1 MRCSC
6 VPDFRTSGSEFVSAC
21 AAALVAGAVA
31 VLATAC
37 ASPAPPEARDGPA
50 RRIVSLDYCADQY
63 VLGLAER
70 SRILALSP
78 DAGEAFSY
86 LRAAAAGLPAVRPR
100 AEDVLAL
107 RPDLV
112 VRSYGGGPRAQA
124 FFERSGVPVLQLDY
138 APDISAVRDG
148 IRKAAAELGVPA
160 RGEAV
165 IAEMDTRLERVR
177 AERTRA
183 GGTRAGGTRA
193 GGTRAGGTRAGG
205 TRAEG
210 TRTGGTRVEGTRA
223 GGTPAGGT
231 RAGGTRPR
239 ALYLTP
245 AGVSA
250 GAGTFVHDLI
260 GAAGL
265 GNFDD
270 RSGWRSIPL
279 ERLAYEA
286 PEVYAVP
293 SFGATNHENA
303 WTPFRHPVA
312 TERVAAG
319 PLLGIDGAT
328 TACGGWFLADAV
340 EVLATGAAD
349 AAGAGAGPALR
360 P

>member
-1 MRCSC
+1 MA
-6 VPDFRTSGSEFVSAC
+6 GLAAAC
-21 AAALVAGAVA
+21 APP
-31 VLATAC
+31 
-37 ASPAPPEARDGPA
+37 ASPDTADGLA

-78 DAGEAFSY
+78 DAGEPFSY
-86 LRAAAAGLPAVRPR
+86 LRAAAAGVPVVRPR

-124 FFERSGVPVLQLDY
+124 FFERSGVPVLQIDY
-138 APDISAVRDG
+138 ASDIAAVRAT
-148 IRKAAAELGVPA
+148 IRNAAAGLGVPA
-160 RGEAV
+160 RGEAL
-165 IAEMDTRLERVR
+165 ITDMDARLGR
-177 AERTRA
+177 ARA
-183 GGTRAGGTRA
+183 RGSL
-193 GGTRAGGTRAGG
+193 
-205 TRAEG
+205 
-210 TRTGGTRVEGTRA
+210 TRV
-223 GGTPAGGT
+223 
-231 RAGGTRPR
+231 
-239 ALYLTP
+239 LYLTP
-245 AGVSA
+245 SGVSA
-250 GAGTFVHDLI
+250 GTGTFVHHLI
-260 GAAGL
+260 EAAGL

-270 RSGWRSIPL
+270 RRGWRSIPL

-286 PEVYAVP
+286 PDVYAIA

-319 PLLGIDGAT
+319 PVLRIDGAT

-340 EVLATGAAD
+340 EAL
-349 AAGAGAGPALR
+349 AAGAAGGARSAPSLR

>member
-1 MRCSC
+1 MRAARRVIIVASANLLAGMIREGGDPVRSSC
-6 VPDFRTSGSEFVSAC
+6 VPGLRRSGSEFVPAC
-21 AAALVAGAVA
+21 VAALAAGAVA
-31 VLATAC
+31 ALAAAC
-37 ASPAPPEARDGPA
+37 GPPAPPDAPDGPA

-86 LRAAAAGLPAVRPR
+86 LRSAAAGLPLVRPR

-112 VRSYGGGPRAQA
+112 VRSYGGGPRVRA
-124 FFERSGVPVLQLDY
+124 FLERSGVAVLQLDY

-148 IRKAAAELGVPA
+148 IRRAAAGLGVPA
-160 RGEAV
+160 RGDAL

-177 AERTRA
+177 AR
-183 GGTRAGGTRA
+183 GGST
-193 GGTRAGGTRAGG
+193 
-205 TRAEG
+205 
-210 TRTGGTRVEGTRA
+210 
-223 GGTPAGGT
+223 
-231 RAGGTRPR
+231 R

-260 GAAGL
+260 EAAGL

-319 PLLGIDGAT
+319 PSLGIDGAT

-340 EVLATGAAD
+340 EAL
-349 AAGAGAGPALR
+349 AAGALAR

>member
-1 MRCSC
+1 MSLRH
-6 VPDFRTSGSEFVSAC
+6 VRDDRPFATGLVL
-21 AAALVAGAVA
+21 AAVAG
-31 VLATAC
+31 LATMLGAAC
-37 ASPAPPEARDGPA
+37 GPSEPPDASGGPA

-86 LRAAAAGLPAVRPR
+86 LRAAAAGVPVVPPR

-124 FFERSGVPVLQLDY
+124 FFERSGVRVLQIDY
-138 APDISAVRDG
+138 AADIAAVRAG
-148 IRKAAAELGVPA
+148 IRDAAAGFGVPA
-160 RGEAV
+160 RGEDL
-165 IAEMDTRLERVR
+165 IADMDARIVR
-177 AERTRA
+177 ARALGSRTH
-183 GGTRAGGTRA
+183 
-193 GGTRAGGTRAGG
+193 
-205 TRAEG
+205 
-210 TRTGGTRVEGTRA
+210 
-223 GGTPAGGT
+223 
-231 RAGGTRPR
+231 

-250 GAGTFVHDLI
+250 GTGTLVHDLI
-260 GAAGL
+260 EAAGL

-270 RSGWRSIPL
+270 RRGWRSIPL

-286 PEVYAVP
+286 PDVYAVP
-293 SFGATNHENA
+293 SFGATNHEHA

-319 PLLGIDGAT
+319 PSLGIDGAT

-340 EVLATGAAD
+340 EALAAGAAD
-349 AAGAGAGPALR
+349 AGSIAGAGPAPR

>member
-1 MRCSC
+1 MRARILGAIVAAGLTAAC
-6 VPDFRTSGSEFVSAC
+6 VSP
-21 AAALVAGAVA
+21 
-31 VLATAC
+31 
-37 ASPAPPEARDGPA
+37 ASPDAPDGLA

-86 LRAAAAGLPAVRPR
+86 LRAAADGVPMVRPR

-124 FFERSGVPVLQLDY
+124 FFERSGVPVLQIDY
-138 APDISAVRDG
+138 ASDIAAVRAGVRD
-148 IRKAAAELGVPA
+148 AAAGLGVPA
-160 RGEAV
+160 RGEAL
-165 IAEMDTRLERVR
+165 IADMDARIER
-177 AERTRA
+177 ARA
-183 GGTRAGGTRA
+183 GGS
-193 GGTRAGGTRAGG
+193 
-205 TRAEG
+205 G
-210 TRTGGTRVEGTRA
+210 TRT
-223 GGTPAGGT
+223 
-231 RAGGTRPR
+231 
-239 ALYLTP
+239 LYLTP

-250 GAGTFVHDLI
+250 GSGTYVHHLI
-260 GAAGL
+260 EAAGL

-286 PEVYAVP
+286 PDVYAVP
-293 SFGATNHENA
+293 SFGATNHEHA

-319 PLLGIDGAT
+319 PSLGIDGAT
-328 TACGGWFLADAV
+328 TACGAWFLADAV
-340 EVLATGAAD
+340 EAFAAGAAGAAD
-349 AAGAGAGPALR
+349 AANAAGVAGASRVLR

>member
-1 MRCSC
+1 MFHSRQL
-6 VPDFRTSGSEFVSAC
+6 DLRTSGAGSVPARV
-21 AAALVAGAVA
+21 AALVAGVVA
-31 VLATAC
+31 GLAAAC
-37 ASPAPPEARDGPA
+37 APAASPDRPDGLA

-86 LRAAAAGLPAVRPR
+86 LRGAAAGMPVVRPR

-124 FFERSGVPVLQLDY
+124 FFERSGVPVLRIDY
-138 APDISAVRDG
+138 ASDIAAVRAG
-148 IRKAAAELGVPA
+148 IRNAATGLGVPA
-160 RGEAV
+160 RGEAL
-165 IAEMDTRLERVR
+165 IAGMDARIAR
-177 AERTRA
+177 ARARGLRT
-183 GGTRAGGTRA
+183 
-193 GGTRAGGTRAGG
+193 
-205 TRAEG
+205 
-210 TRTGGTRVEGTRA
+210 
-223 GGTPAGGT
+223 
-231 RAGGTRPR
+231 R

-250 GAGTFVHDLI
+250 GTDTFVNHLI
-260 GAAGL
+260 EAAGL
-265 GNFDD
+265 GNFDE

-286 PEVYAVP
+286 PDVYAVP

-303 WTPFRHPVA
+303 WTAFRHPVA
-312 TERVAAG
+312 TDRVAAG
-319 PLLGIDGAT
+319 LSLRIDGAT

-340 EVLATGAAD
+340 EALAAGVAD
-349 AAGAGAGPALR
+349 PAGAAGATPALR